1 MRESVSVPEES
12 GTSTHDVIV
21 VTGSAHRPPGG
32 PEADG
37 AFDAEFLAD
46 ATAGP
51 SDPGP
56 TGVLPHGPAAAEVWW
71 QALEDAG
78 VVLAAEPAVGSA
90 VFLAAP
96 DADALPLP
104 QDGDAAAAVRSV
116 LRTAPGADLTVLR
129 TPTAPDA
136 LRAAHDRLRRG
147 ETTLALAA
155 GRDVLL
161 PDTQPGTLAP
171 ADTSSG
177 STGSGATGP
186 DGAEPGA
193 IGSGAARA
201 GASGSVTTSSGAT
214 GPGDAGSGARGSE
227 TTRSGAT
234 GSGDAGPEVA
244 GSGPAGVGTDA
255 AGSAGGYGALVLK
268 TLARALADGDR
279 VRAVLSADGRLTA
292 PGADLTADDGPA
304 GSAAG
309 PVEQPLPWI
318 LSAAGPEALRAQAE
332 RLHAH
337 LSAHPGLDPAAVGRA
352 LAVNRH
358 RFPHRAVV
366 LGEDTAQLLDSLAT
380 LAGGGFAAEIV
391 RGSTGPAATGP
402 TAFVFPGIGSQWP
415 GMAVELLDSSTEFHA
430 AALECQ
436 EALAPLT
443 GWLLTD
449 VLRGEPGAPALDTPD
464 VSMPA
469 TFAVQVAL
477 ARTWLAYG
485 ARPAAFAGHS
495 IGDIAAAH
503 LSGALTLPD
512 AARVITS
519 WGDGLAEL
527 GARGGDML
535 AVTLPGHRLADRL
548 RPWEGRL
555 DVAAYNGPE
564 SVVVSGDTD
573 AVRALR
579 EALEADGV
587 RCRGVAV
594 GAAAH
599 SSHVEDLRDR
609 MTAELATIAPRA
621 THTPLYSSATGG
633 IVDGRTLDAAFW
645 FEALRRPVRF
655 EQTTHALLADGHQA
669 LIEVNPHASLTAAMQ
684 ETASAAGRQPVTVT
698 TLRRDQG
705 GPRRFRTALAEAYVQ
720 GVHIDWERAFPG
732 TPAGRPPL
740 PTYPFRRTADAGGPA
755 LSERLRALPEAERE
769 RTVGALVRSVTAAL
783 LGLSDPAEVGAG
795 HAFRDLGLDSVTAIE
810 LRNRLNEATGLA
822 LPHTVVFDHPT
833 PRSLTGRIVADA
845 LGTRDEAA
853 DDTTTAAW
861 DEPVAIVAM
870 SCRLPGG
877 IDTPEALWQLLTEG
891 GDAVSALPADRGWD
905 VEGLYDP
912 EPGRPGRYYQREAA
926 LLHRAADF
934 DPEFFGISPREAL
947 AMDPQQRLLLE
958 TGWEVLERAGIDPGT
973 LRGTRTGTF
982 VGAMTQD
989 YGPRLYEA
997 PEDVSGYLLTGN
1009 TASVASGRLA
1019 YTFGFEGPAV
1029 TVDTA
1034 CSSSLVALHLAV
1046 QSLRT
1051 GECSLALAGGVTVLP
1066 SAGSFIEF
1074 SKQRALAPDGRSK
1087 AFSADA
1093 DGFGLAEGTGM
1104 VLLERLSD
1112 ARRNGHRVLAVVR
1125 GSAINQDGASN
1136 GLTAPSGPA
1145 QQRVIRQA
1153 LANAGLAAADV
1164 DVVEAHGT
1172 GTRLGD
1178 PIEAQAI
1185 LATYGRDRPEDRP
1198 LWLGSLKSNIG
1209 HTQAAAGIAGVL
1221 KMVLALQHGVLPKT
1235 LHADVPSPHIDWADG
1250 RVRLLGEAADWP
1262 DTGRPRRSGVSS
1274 FGISGTNA
1282 HAILEEAPD
1291 AHETADAPTAPAA
1304 DAATGTPAVPWPLS
1318 ARTAEALAAQAR
1330 ALLAHTLAHPGTA
1343 PADTGHSLATTRAA
1357 FEHRAV
1363 VVGST
1368 EAELTEGLKALAEG
1382 GSTPR
1387 AVQGAAAEGR
1397 RVVFVF
1403 PGQGS
1408 QWVGMA
1414 VELLDGS
1421 AVFRERLRACGEALA
1436 PYVDWSLED
1445 VLRGAPGAPA
1455 LDSADDVVQPALWA
1469 VMVSLAELWRSFGV
1483 EPAAVIGHSQGEI
1496 AAAAVSGAL
1505 GLDDAA
1511 RVVAL
1516 RSRLLSR
1523 LAGLGGMVSV
1533 PEPLADV
1540 TRRLEAWDDRLG
1552 IAAVNGPRSIVV
1564 SGDAD
1569 ALDELLAACTADG
1582 VRAKRVPVDYASH
1595 SAHVEIIEAELAE
1608 ALAGI
1613 TPRTPRI
1620 PFCSTVTGEVV
1631 DSADLDA
1638 EYWYTNLRTTVRFEP
1653 AVRRLM
1659 EDGHD
1664 VFVECSPHPVLAVG
1678 LQETAESVGA
1688 TADVVP
1694 SLRRGDGGPARFLT
1708 SLADAYVHGVPT
1720 DWSAAFTGLRPRTV
1734 ALPTYPF
1741 QRRRFWLDAAAAPA
1755 PAGTA
1760 GHSEEEARF
1769 WEAVEN
1775 ADVRALTSSLDLAPD
1790 ASLDTM
1796 VGRLAHWRRR
1806 TTESALVDGWRYR
1819 VTWTPTATQAQR
1831 GNRTPLNGTWLLV
1844 TPTDRH
1850 GGTDAATTA
1859 VHEALTACGARVER
1873 VVLDPAADDD
1883 RETVARLL
1891 TDGLGQAGLE
1901 PDGISGVLSLLADT
1915 ATATDTATGTDAAPG
1930 TATAAGT
1937 AADTE
1942 PAPGTPP
1949 AHRVLPALAATLALV
1964 QALGDTGIGAPL
1976 WCATSGAVATG
1987 PADPPRRPEQAQLWG
2002 LGRVVGAES
2011 PQRWGG
2017 LVDLPETLDERTLE
2031 HLTALLADPDGEEEV
2046 AVRATGTLARR
2057 LVRADTDTTAPTTT
2071 PAPDHVLA
2079 RPHGTVL
2086 ITGGTGT
2093 LGAHVA
2099 RWLARSGAAH
2109 LVLTSRSGPAAPGAP
2124 ELRDELAALG
2134 TRTTIA
2140 ACDVTDR
2147 EDLVRL
2153 LDSLPGE
2160 HPLTGVIHAAGVL
2173 DDGVL
2178 DAMTTERLE
2187 HVLLPKV
2194 DAALHL
2200 HELTAGLDLDF
2211 FVLFSSIAGVVGN
2224 GGQGGYAAA
2233 NAFLDALAHR
2243 RRAQGLPAT
2252 AIAWGSWGSGR
2263 MMGDLAEQHLTRR
2276 GILPMPADLGIAAL
2290 RRAMEQHDTAVT
2302 LADIDWERFVPAFAI
2317 GGDYPLLRRLPE
2329 ARRILDA
2336 AATPAGAGTG
2346 AGGPALA
2353 QRLAGLSD
2361 TERLRAVVELVR
2373 TQAATVLGHSGVE
2386 AVPPRRAFRDTG
2398 FDSLTAIELRNRL
2411 AGATGMR
2418 LPTTV
2423 VFDYPNP
2430 TELAGYLHARISGSP
2445 GAAGHDDGHP
2455 GAPFAPPADDEPIAI
2470 VAMSCRFPGGVTSPE
2485 ELWQILHEGRD
2496 VLSGF
2501 PENRGWPLESL
2512 YHPDPENPGTTYAR
2526 EGGFLHDAGDF
2537 DAGFFGISPRE
2548 ALAMD
2553 PQQRLLLEVTWE
2565 AFERAGIDPATLKG
2579 TRSGVFIGSNGQDY
2593 ASGLRKAPE
2602 GVEGYLLTGRA
2613 ASVVSGR
2620 LAYTF
2625 GLEGPALTVDTACS
2639 SSLVALH
2646 LAVQSLRLG
2655 ECELALAGGVTVMA
2669 NPGIFVEF
2677 SRQRGL
2683 AADGRCKAF
2692 AAAADGTGWGEG
2704 TGMLLLERLSDARRN
2719 GHRVLAVVRG
2729 SAINQDGASNGLTA
2743 PNGPA
2748 QQRVIRQALANAG
2761 LAATDVDVVEAHGT
2775 GTRLG
2780 DPIEAQALLATYG
2793 QDRPED
2799 RPLWLGSLKSNIG
2812 HTQAAAGVAGVIKL
2826 VLSLQHG
2833 TVPRTLHVD
2842 APTPH
2847 VDWTTGAVELLT
2859 EPVTWPDDHEHVRR
2873 GGVSAFGVSGTNAHV
2888 IVEEAPEP
2896 EPEPQ
2901 DTATA
2906 DAPTTPMAAVPWL
2919 LSAQDATALRVQA
2932 DRLRSHL
2939 ADHPE
2944 AGPADIG
2951 LSLATGRSALQRRAA
2966 VVGADRDEL
2975 LRGLAALA
2983 DGGPAGSAS
2992 HVITGATDAGGD
3004 DEGSR
3009 TAFLFS
3015 GQGSQRLGMGRELY
3029 AAFPV
3034 FADAFDAVCAHVD
3047 QHLERPL
3054 AGVVF
3059 GEDAGLLDRTVYA
3072 QPALFAVEV
3081 ALFRLVESWGVR
3093 PDALAGHSVGEF
3105 AAAHVAGVFSLEDA
3119 AALVTARGRLMQEL
3133 PAGGV
3138 MVAVQASEAEVRDLL
3153 AGYEDRAGIAAVNG
3167 PSAVVVSGAEDAVAA
3182 VVDRLAADGRKTK
3195 ALTVSHAF
3203 HSPLMD
3209 PMLDE
3214 FRAVVEGVSPEAP
3227 RLPVVSTLTGRP
3239 VTAQEFGSVDY
3250 WVRHVREAVRFA
3262 DAVTSLADLGIRTF
3276 LEVGSGGVLTAMA
3289 QDSLDQHAVTVPLLR
3304 TDRPEQ
3310 TAVTTAL
3317 AHLHVHGVPVD
3328 WTTVFA
3334 GSGARRV
3341 DLPTYAFQREHYWL
3355 HVPATADVTAI
3366 GVADTE
3372 HPMLGATVLLPD
3384 GSIVLTGRLSLATHP
3399 WIADHAVSGVVL
3411 VPGTAFVELALR
3423 AGREAGC
3430 EQIEELTLEAPL
3442 VLPEHGGVQLRL
3454 TVGTRDASG
3463 RCALELY
3470 SRPEDA
3476 PGTRDW
3482 TRHAAGTLSAE
3493 PPGPASSELAAWP
3506 PQGAERVATDDLY
3519 DLLDDLG
3526 FGYGPVFRGLTEAWR
3541 HGDTLY
3547 AAAALPAE
3555 SAPDAGAYGLHPALL
3570 DAGLHA
3576 SWLGLLSGS
3585 ETGGGLLPFSWSAV
3599 HLHAAGAT
3607 AVRIKLAAAGTDAV
3621 SVLVADGTGSPLA
3634 TIGALVLRPVSAD
3647 RLRLA
3652 AEPRHD
3658 SLYRLDWT
3666 PAHAPADGPVPEFD
3680 VATPGG
3686 PDTGADDP
3694 AQDTAARV
3702 RTTGHRALR
3711 LIQERLAEDATDPA
3725 PLVLVTRNAI
3735 ATDAGERGALDPAQ
3749 AAVWGMVRSAQSENP
3764 GRFVLLDLDPELD
3777 PDGDLGRAAVRAAVS
3792 TGEPQLAV
3800 RGGTILLPRLTRTGS
3815 TAEEGEAGSGRTFP
3829 DGGTVL
3835 VTGAT
3840 GTLGR
3845 LVARHLVTRHG
3856 VRHLVLTG
3864 RRGPGAEGAADFE
3877 AELTALGAHVVT
3889 AACDVAD
3896 REALAA
3902 LLATIP
3908 AAHPLTA
3915 VVHAAGVTDDGIVP
3929 ALTPERVDRVL
3940 RPKVDAAL
3948 NLHELTRDADL
3959 SAFVLFSSVSA
3970 TLGGAGQ
3977 ANYAAANSFLDALAQ
3992 LRQAAGLPAVSMA
4005 WGLWAEGSGMTGK
4018 LDSADLA
4025 RIRRM
4030 GLVAMDSATGLAL
4043 FDAACAAGHDVLFPV
4058 PLDHAGLRVQ
4068 AAGDKVP
4075 ALLRGLVKAPV
4086 RKVRAAGDAT
4096 ATGAADRATALAASL
4111 YGLAEAEQDRVLG
4124 DLVRLQ
4130 IATVLGHASPER
4142 IEPERQFRDLGFDSL
4157 TAVEL
4162 RNLLGSVT
4170 GIRLPATL
4178 VFDHPTPLAL
4188 TRFLRGEILGGEAD
4202 AGPLGGVPSVS
4213 VDEPI
4218 AIVGMSCRYPG
4229 GVRSPEDLWRL
4240 VAEGGDAVG
4249 GFPVDRG
4256 WALDSLYHP
4265 DPDHAGTSYARDGG
4279 FLYDA
4284 AEFDAGFFG
4293 ISPREA
4299 LAMDPQQRLLLETS
4313 WEVFERAGIDPAS
4326 LRGSRTGVFAG
4337 VMYHDYG
4344 SRLSVVPDGFEGYLV
4359 NGSAGS
4365 IASGRVAYTF
4375 GLEGPAV
4382 TVDTACS
4389 SSLVALHL
4397 AAQSL
4402 RQGECSM
4409 ALVGGVTVMATPNTF
4424 VEFSRQRGLAA
4435 DGRCKAFSAAA
4446 DGTGWAE
4453 GAGMLLVERLSDARR
4468 NGHRV
4473 LAVVRGSAINQDG
4486 ASNGLTAPNG
4496 PAQQRVIR
4504 QALAQAGLSA
4514 SEVDA
4519 VEAHGT
4525 GTTLGDPIEA
4535 QALLAT
4541 YGQDRPGDRPLWLG
4555 SLKSNIGHTQ
4565 AAAGVAGVIKM
4576 VEAMRHGVLPRTL
4589 HADEPSPHIDWT
4601 AGAVKLLTEP
4611 REWTQSGRPRR
4622 AGVSSFGVSG
4632 TNAHVVIEQPEQPEQ
4647 PQPQPQPRTGGPTS
4661 TPTPGT
4667 TTATAV
4673 AWPLSA
4679 KDPAA
4684 LREQAVR
4691 LLTHLTEHPDLDP
4704 ADIGLSLAAS
4714 RAALDLRSAAV
4725 GSGREE
4731 LMAALGALAEGH
4743 PAPGALVRGET
4754 STGAPAG
4761 GPRTVFLF
4769 SGQGSQ
4775 RLGAGR
4781 ELYAAFPVF
4790 AEAFDAACAA
4800 LDVHLE
4806 RPVGD
4811 VVFGEDAELLHR
4823 TAQAQPAL
4831 FALEVALFR
4840 LVESWGVRPD
4850 FLAGHSVGEFAAAY
4864 VAGVLSLE
4872 DAAALVAARGRLM
4885 EALPDG
4891 GAMVAVQASEA
4902 EVRDLLAGY
4911 EDRAGIAAVNGPS
4924 AVVVSG
4930 AQDAVAAVV
4939 DRLAADGRKTKALTV
4954 SHAFHS
4960 PLMDPMLD
4968 DFRAVVDGVTFAAPS
4983 LPLVSTLTGV
4993 PATAEELTSVDYWV
5007 RHVRE
5012 AVRFADAVTSLA
5024 DLGVRTFLEVGPGGV
5039 LTAMAQDCL
5048 DEQAV
5053 AVPVLRADRAEDL
5066 AVTTALARLHVHG
5079 VPVDWTAFY
5088 AGRSTRTVEL
5098 PTYAFQ
5104 YEHFW
5109 LDAPTAPGDV
5119 AAAGLAAAGHALF
5132 GAAAL
5137 LPDGAGSLLTGR
5149 LSLAT
5154 HPWLEDHAVS
5164 GVTLLPGTAF
5174 LEMAVRAGDE
5184 LDCGRVDELTLAAP
5198 LVLPA
5203 HGAVQVRVVVGAADE
5218 ADRRT
5223 VRIYSRAD
5231 AHDEAV
5237 AELPWT
5243 RHATGFLVPDTG
5255 AAHAPDVPGTP
5266 GTADAWPPA
5275 GSTPVDVHDCYG
5287 RLADA
5292 GFAYGPVFQGLRAV
5306 WRRGEDEIFAE
5317 VGLPDGTTAD
5327 GFAVHPALLDAA
5339 LHAMVVGDFP
5349 ATGHEGLLPF
5359 AWSGVS
5365 VHGTGAETLRVR
5377 LTPSGSAP
5385 DSVALAIT
5393 DGLGRPVASV
5403 DSLTLRAVTPGQ
5415 LAGEGAGQAASTLRD
5430 SLFRVD
5436 WEPCDPAPGAEHA
5449 DVMVC
5454 AALPDPEADQ
5464 APAPQLVAV
5473 MAPGNADGPADT
5485 SAAAT
5490 AQRALALVQEWLAE
5504 PRFAASRLVVVTRG
5518 AVNTGTGSNAEDVDP
5533 AQASVWGLVRSAQSE
5548 NPGRFV
5554 LVDLAGGAET
5564 LAEAP
5569 LAAAVASGEPQV
5581 AVRDG
5586 ALLAPRLTRVD
5597 AASTELP
5604 VAADA
5609 DGTGARPAFSAGG
5622 TVLVTG
5628 ASGVL
5633 GRLVARHLV
5642 TGHGVRHLLLASRRG
5657 PDAEGAP
5664 EFAEEL
5670 AALGAEVRTVRC
5682 DVADRTALA
5691 ALLAA
5696 VPADRPL
5703 TGVVH
5708 AAGVTDDGI
5717 VSALTP
5723 ERVDHVF
5730 RPKADAALNLHELT
5744 RDADLTAFVLF
5755 SSAAGTLGSAGQA
5768 NYAAANAY
5776 LDALAETR
5784 RAAGLPAVS
5793 IAWGLWAE
5801 TSALTADL
5809 AAADRRRISRSGLV
5823 ALEAQEGL
5831 ALFDAACSSALATVV
5846 PVRLDTTALRAQA
5859 RAGAL
5864 PPLLRHLVRGSVRRA
5879 LHGAPHAATVSSP
5892 ADRIAALPPAER
5904 YDALLGLVRTQ
5915 AAAVLG
5921 HESVRSVTVD
5931 RQFRDLGFDSLTAVE
5946 LRNSLNTATGLR
5958 LPATLVFDHPTPEA
5972 LTRHLLTELVGTR
5985 PGTPEHAPAAVVS
5998 VDEPIA
6004 IVGMSCRY
6012 PGGVRS
6018 PEDLWRLVA
6027 EGGDAVGGFP
6037 VDRGWALDSLY
6048 HPDPDHAGTSYA
6060 RDGGFLYDAAEFDAG
6075 FFGIS
6080 PREALAMD
6088 PQQRLLLETSWEAFE
6103 RAGID
6108 PASLRG
6114 SRTGVFAG
6122 VMYHDYGSQSGGAV
6136 PEGLE
6141 GHLGMGTSGSVASGR
6156 LSYTFGLEGPAVT
6169 VDTACSSSLV
6179 ALHLAAQSL
6188 RQGECSMAL
6197 VGGVTVMATPNTFV
6211 EFSRQRGLAADGRCK
6226 AFSAAADGTGWS
6238 EGVGMLLV
6246 ERLSD
6251 ARRNGHRVLA
6261 VVRGSAVNQDGAS
6274 NGLTAPNGPAQ
6285 QRVIRQAL
6293 AQAGLSATEV
6303 DAVEAHGTGTTLGD
6317 PIEAQALLAT
6327 YGQDRPEDRP
6337 LWLGSLKSN
6346 IGHTQAAAGVAGVIK
6361 MVEAMRHGVL
6371 PRTLHADEPSP
6382 HVDWTAGAVKLLT
6395 EPREWTESGRP
6406 RRSAVS
6412 SFGVSGTNAHVVL
6425 EHVPSTEQAAAAE
6438 DIPAPV
6444 AVPWVLS
6451 AKDEEALRA
6460 QAQRL
6465 AAHLDAHPDLGVA
6478 EVGRSLATSR
6488 AAMEVRAAVVGTRRE
6503 ELLEGLTALAA
6514 GRPAAGV
6521 VHGEPEPGG
6530 GRTAFLFSGQG
6541 SQRLGMG
6548 RELYASFPVFAG
6560 AFDVVC
6566 AALDAHLER
6575 PLKDVVFG
6583 DDAELLNRTQYTQ
6596 PALFAIEVAL
6606 FRLVES
6612 WGVRPDLLAGHS
6624 VGEFAAAHVAGV
6636 FSLEDA
6642 AALVAARGR
6651 LMQAL
6656 PAGGVMVAVQ
6666 ASEAEVRDLLAGYED
6681 RVGIAAVNG
6690 PSSVVVSGTR
6700 EAVAALVDRLSADGR
6715 KTKALSVSHAFHSPL
6730 MAPMLDDFRDV
6741 VETVAFDAPRLPVVS
6756 TLTGAPVSAEEF
6768 CSVEYW
6774 VRHVREAVRFA
6785 DAVTALADEGVGTFL
6800 EIGPGGVLTAM
6811 AQDSLDEHVVTV
6823 PFLRT
6828 DRPEDVAVTTALS
6841 HLHVHGTPVDWS
6853 AVFAAHGTPRQ
6864 VDLPTYAFHRR
6875 RYWLAPGSPAGD
6887 VASAGLVAAEHP
6899 LLGAAVALADGEGA
6913 LLTGRLSPATHPWLT
6928 DHTVM
6933 GTVLLPGTAL
6943 VDLALRAAEEV
6954 GCDRVDELTLGAP
6967 LVLRERTAVRLQAV
6981 VGGPD
6986 ATGHR
6991 TVDVYSRPESADAAE
7006 PWTCHATGVVS
7017 VDARRDAGGGQPHEL
7032 ALWPAPGADR
7042 LDTGGAYERLAGLG
7056 FGYGPVFQGLHALW
7070 RRGDEVF
7077 AEVRLPDGT
7086 ETGGFGIHPALL
7098 DSALHAIGLGGLL
7111 PDAGHGRIP
7120 FAWSGVTVHATGATA
7135 LRVRITPAG
7144 ADAVA
7149 LLATDTAGR
7158 PVASVDSLVLR
7169 PVSAEQL
7176 DRAGREHGPYDSLY
7190 RVDWTALPLTT
7201 EASVSEPAGQWT
7213 LIGGDDGLR
7222 AALEDSGASISY
7234 RQGPD
7239 GAAAL
7244 PGVVLAAVGVHPDG
7258 DHPVAHAHETAHRT
7272 LELLQHWL
7280 SDERNSGT
7288 RLVVLTANAVVAKDR
7303 DQEDRDKEVD
7313 PAQAA
7318 IWGLVRS
7325 AQSENPGRF
7334 VLVDLD
7340 RDAASVRAL
7349 PALLAS
7355 GEEQFAVRGGSVL
7368 VPRLARA
7375 ETPAAL
7381 GDPSPAFTAGGTV
7394 LVTGASGLLGRHV
7407 ARHLV
7412 TGHGVR
7418 DLLLVSRSGAR
7429 AEGMAELEA
7438 ELAERGARVTVA
7450 ACDVAD
7456 RDALARLLAQVPA
7469 EHPLTG
7475 VVHVAGVTDDGIV
7488 TGLTPERIDRV
7499 FRPKVDAALHLDE
7512 LTRDMELSAFVLFS
7526 SAAGV
7531 FGAAGQGNYAAANSF
7546 LDALAQQR
7554 RAAGLPA
7561 VSLAWGLWAES
7572 SGITGALSDADR
7584 GRMARSGV
7592 LPLATDE
7599 ALGLFDAATARPRS
7613 TVVPVRLN
7621 QAALRGR
7628 AAAGTLPALLTS
7640 LVRVPARRTA
7650 ADGTGYGASGAA
7662 TGAGADG
7669 TGRRELSARLTGLA
7683 EAEQRKLLLDLV
7695 CEHVAAVLD
7704 LPSARAVRPGQALR
7718 DLGFDSLT
7726 AVEFRNRLGE
7736 DAGLRLPPT
7745 LVFDYPTPA
7754 ELVEYLRT
7762 EAAPP
7767 APGVAGMLAELD
7779 RIETALRITA
7789 AAGGEGGDAITSR
7802 LRDLL
7807 DQWATTTGTADGEA
7821 AREASGTSGATG
7833 PADVADGLHAATDD
7847 EMFDF
7852 IGKEFGIS

>member
-1 MRESVSVPEES
+1 M
-12 GTSTHDVIV
+12 
-21 VTGSAHRPPGG
+21 
-32 PEADG
+32 
-37 AFDAEFLAD
+37 
-46 ATAGP
+46 
-51 SDPGP
+51 
-56 TGVLPHGPAAAEVWW
+56 
-71 QALEDAG
+71 
-78 VVLAAEPAVGSA
+78 
-90 VFLAAP
+90 
-96 DADALPLP
+96 
-104 QDGDAAAAVRSV
+104 
-116 LRTAPGADLTVLR
+116 
-129 TPTAPDA
+129 
-136 LRAAHDRLRRG
+136 
-147 ETTLALAA
+147 
-155 GRDVLL
+155 
-161 PDTQPGTLAP
+161 
-171 ADTSSG
+171 
-177 STGSGATGP
+177 
-186 DGAEPGA
+186 
-193 IGSGAARA
+193 
-201 GASGSVTTSSGAT
+201 
-214 GPGDAGSGARGSE
+214 

-234 GSGDAGPEVA
+234 GSGDAGLEVA
-244 GSGPAGVGTDA
+244 GSEPAGVGTDA

-352 LAVNRH
+352 LAVHRH

-415 GMAVELLDSSTEFHA
+415 GMAVELLDSSPEFHA

-740 PTYPFRRTADAGGPA
+740 PTYPFRRTAAAEGPA

-1185 LATYGRDRPEDRP
+1185 LATYGQGRTEDRP

-1304 DAATGTPAVPWPLS
+1304 DAAPGTPAVPWPLS

-1408 QWVGMA
+1408 QWAGMA

-1844 TPTDRH
+1844 APTDRH
-1850 GGTDAATTA
+1850 GGTDAAT

-1873 VVLDPAADDD
+1873 VVLDPAADGD

-1915 ATATDTATGTDAAPG
+1915 ATATGTDAAPG

-2057 LVRADTDTTAPTTT
+2057 LVRADTDTTAPTTA

-2793 QDRPED
+2793 QDRPEG

-2812 HTQAAAGVAGVIKL
+2812 HTQAAAGVAGVMKL

-2906 DAPTTPMAAVPWL
+2906 DAPATPMAAVPWL

-2944 AGPADIG
+2944 AAPADIG

-2992 HVITGATDAGGD
+2992 HVIIGATDAGGD

-3081 ALFRLVESWGVR
+3081 A
-3093 PDALAGHSVGEF
+3093 
-3105 AAAHVAGVFSLEDA
+3105 
-3119 AALVTARGRLMQEL
+3119 
-3133 PAGGV
+3133 
-3138 MVAVQASEAEVRDLL
+3138 
-3153 AGYEDRAGIAAVNG
+3153 
-3167 PSAVVVSGAEDAVAA
+3167 
-3182 VVDRLAADGRKTK
+3182 
-3195 ALTVSHAF
+3195 
-3203 HSPLMD
+3203 
-3209 PMLDE
+3209 
-3214 FRAVVEGVSPEAP
+3214 
-3227 RLPVVSTLTGRP
+3227 
-3239 VTAQEFGSVDY
+3239 
-3250 WVRHVREAVRFA
+3250 
-3262 DAVTSLADLGIRTF
+3262 
-3276 LEVGSGGVLTAMA
+3276 
-3289 QDSLDQHAVTVPLLR
+3289 
-3304 TDRPEQ
+3304 
-3310 TAVTTAL
+3310 
-3317 AHLHVHGVPVD
+3317 
-3328 WTTVFA
+3328 
-3334 GSGARRV
+3334 
-3341 DLPTYAFQREHYWL
+3341 
-3355 HVPATADVTAI
+3355 
-3366 GVADTE
+3366 
-3372 HPMLGATVLLPD
+3372 
-3384 GSIVLTGRLSLATHP
+3384 
-3399 WIADHAVSGVVL
+3399 
-3411 VPGTAFVELALR
+3411 
-3423 AGREAGC
+3423 
-3430 EQIEELTLEAPL
+3430 
-3442 VLPEHGGVQLRL
+3442 
-3454 TVGTRDASG
+3454 
-3463 RCALELY
+3463 
-3470 SRPEDA
+3470 
-3476 PGTRDW
+3476 
-3482 TRHAAGTLSAE
+3482 
-3493 PPGPASSELAAWP
+3493 
-3506 PQGAERVATDDLY
+3506 
-3519 DLLDDLG
+3519 
-3526 FGYGPVFRGLTEAWR
+3526 
-3541 HGDTLY
+3541 
-3547 AAAALPAE
+3547 
-3555 SAPDAGAYGLHPALL
+3555 
-3570 DAGLHA
+3570 
-3576 SWLGLLSGS
+3576 
-3585 ETGGGLLPFSWSAV
+3585 
-3599 HLHAAGAT
+3599 
-3607 AVRIKLAAAGTDAV
+3607 
-3621 SVLVADGTGSPLA
+3621 
-3634 TIGALVLRPVSAD
+3634 
-3647 RLRLA
+3647 
-3652 AEPRHD
+3652 
-3658 SLYRLDWT
+3658 
-3666 PAHAPADGPVPEFD
+3666 
-3680 VATPGG
+3680 
-3686 PDTGADDP
+3686 
-3694 AQDTAARV
+3694 
-3702 RTTGHRALR
+3702 
-3711 LIQERLAEDATDPA
+3711 
-3725 PLVLVTRNAI
+3725 
-3735 ATDAGERGALDPAQ
+3735 
-3749 AAVWGMVRSAQSENP
+3749 
-3764 GRFVLLDLDPELD
+3764 
-3777 PDGDLGRAAVRAAVS
+3777 
-3792 TGEPQLAV
+3792 
-3800 RGGTILLPRLTRTGS
+3800 
-3815 TAEEGEAGSGRTFP
+3815 
-3829 DGGTVL
+3829 
-3835 VTGAT
+3835 
-3840 GTLGR
+3840 
-3845 LVARHLVTRHG
+3845 
-3856 VRHLVLTG
+3856 
-3864 RRGPGAEGAADFE
+3864 
-3877 AELTALGAHVVT
+3877 
-3889 AACDVAD
+3889 
-3896 REALAA
+3896 
-3902 LLATIP
+3902 
-3908 AAHPLTA
+3908 
-3915 VVHAAGVTDDGIVP
+3915 
-3929 ALTPERVDRVL
+3929 
-3940 RPKVDAAL
+3940 
-3948 NLHELTRDADL
+3948 
-3959 SAFVLFSSVSA
+3959 
-3970 TLGGAGQ
+3970 
-3977 ANYAAANSFLDALAQ
+3977 
-3992 LRQAAGLPAVSMA
+3992 
-4005 WGLWAEGSGMTGK
+4005 
-4018 LDSADLA
+4018 
-4025 RIRRM
+4025 
-4030 GLVAMDSATGLAL
+4030 
-4043 FDAACAAGHDVLFPV
+4043 
-4058 PLDHAGLRVQ
+4058 
-4068 AAGDKVP
+4068 
-4075 ALLRGLVKAPV
+4075 
-4086 RKVRAAGDAT
+4086 
-4096 ATGAADRATALAASL
+4096 
-4111 YGLAEAEQDRVLG
+4111 
-4124 DLVRLQ
+4124 
-4130 IATVLGHASPER
+4130 
-4142 IEPERQFRDLGFDSL
+4142 
-4157 TAVEL
+4157 
-4162 RNLLGSVT
+4162 
-4170 GIRLPATL
+4170 
-4178 VFDHPTPLAL
+4178 
-4188 TRFLRGEILGGEAD
+4188 
-4202 AGPLGGVPSVS
+4202 
-4213 VDEPI
+4213 
-4218 AIVGMSCRYPG
+4218 
-4229 GVRSPEDLWRL
+4229 
-4240 VAEGGDAVG
+4240 
-4249 GFPVDRG
+4249 
-4256 WALDSLYHP
+4256 
-4265 DPDHAGTSYARDGG
+4265 
-4279 FLYDA
+4279 
-4284 AEFDAGFFG
+4284 
-4293 ISPREA
+4293 
-4299 LAMDPQQRLLLETS
+4299 
-4313 WEVFERAGIDPAS
+4313 
-4326 LRGSRTGVFAG
+4326 
-4337 VMYHDYG
+4337 
-4344 SRLSVVPDGFEGYLV
+4344 
-4359 NGSAGS
+4359 
-4365 IASGRVAYTF
+4365 
-4375 GLEGPAV
+4375 
-4382 TVDTACS
+4382 
-4389 SSLVALHL
+4389 
-4397 AAQSL
+4397 
-4402 RQGECSM
+4402 
-4409 ALVGGVTVMATPNTF
+4409 
-4424 VEFSRQRGLAA
+4424 
-4435 DGRCKAFSAAA
+4435 
-4446 DGTGWAE
+4446 
-4453 GAGMLLVERLSDARR
+4453 
-4468 NGHRV
+4468 
-4473 LAVVRGSAINQDG
+4473 
-4486 ASNGLTAPNG
+4486 
-4496 PAQQRVIR
+4496 
-4504 QALAQAGLSA
+4504 
-4514 SEVDA
+4514 
-4519 VEAHGT
+4519 
-4525 GTTLGDPIEA
+4525 
-4535 QALLAT
+4535 
-4541 YGQDRPGDRPLWLG
+4541 
-4555 SLKSNIGHTQ
+4555 
-4565 AAAGVAGVIKM
+4565 
-4576 VEAMRHGVLPRTL
+4576 
-4589 HADEPSPHIDWT
+4589 
-4601 AGAVKLLTEP
+4601 
-4611 REWTQSGRPRR
+4611 
-4622 AGVSSFGVSG
+4622 
-4632 TNAHVVIEQPEQPEQ
+4632 
-4647 PQPQPQPRTGGPTS
+4647 
-4661 TPTPGT
+4661 
-4667 TTATAV
+4667 
-4673 AWPLSA
+4673 
-4679 KDPAA
+4679 
-4684 LREQAVR
+4684 
-4691 LLTHLTEHPDLDP
+4691 
-4704 ADIGLSLAAS
+4704 
-4714 RAALDLRSAAV
+4714 
-4725 GSGREE
+4725 
-4731 LMAALGALAEGH
+4731 
-4743 PAPGALVRGET
+4743 
-4754 STGAPAG
+4754 
-4761 GPRTVFLF
+4761 
-4769 SGQGSQ
+4769 
-4775 RLGAGR
+4775 
-4781 ELYAAFPVF
+4781 
-4790 AEAFDAACAA
+4790 
-4800 LDVHLE
+4800 
-4806 RPVGD
+4806 
-4811 VVFGEDAELLHR
+4811 
-4823 TAQAQPAL
+4823 
-4831 FALEVALFR
+4831 
-4840 LVESWGVRPD
+4840 
-4850 FLAGHSVGEFAAAY
+4850 
-4864 VAGVLSLE
+4864 
-4872 DAAALVAARGRLM
+4872 
-4885 EALPDG
+4885 
-4891 GAMVAVQASEA
+4891 
-4902 EVRDLLAGY
+4902 
-4911 EDRAGIAAVNGPS
+4911 
-4924 AVVVSG
+4924 
-4930 AQDAVAAVV
+4930 
-4939 DRLAADGRKTKALTV
+4939 
-4954 SHAFHS
+4954 
-4960 PLMDPMLD
+4960 
-4968 DFRAVVDGVTFAAPS
+4968 
-4983 LPLVSTLTGV
+4983 
-4993 PATAEELTSVDYWV
+4993 
-5007 RHVRE
+5007 
-5012 AVRFADAVTSLA
+5012 
-5024 DLGVRTFLEVGPGGV
+5024 
-5039 LTAMAQDCL
+5039 
-5048 DEQAV
+5048 
-5053 AVPVLRADRAEDL
+5053 
-5066 AVTTALARLHVHG
+5066 
-5079 VPVDWTAFY
+5079 
-5088 AGRSTRTVEL
+5088 
-5098 PTYAFQ
+5098 
-5104 YEHFW
+5104 
-5109 LDAPTAPGDV
+5109 
-5119 AAAGLAAAGHALF
+5119 
-5132 GAAAL
+5132 
-5137 LPDGAGSLLTGR
+5137 
-5149 LSLAT
+5149 
-5154 HPWLEDHAVS
+5154 
-5164 GVTLLPGTAF
+5164 
-5174 LEMAVRAGDE
+5174 
-5184 LDCGRVDELTLAAP
+5184 
-5198 LVLPA
+5198 
-5203 HGAVQVRVVVGAADE
+5203 
-5218 ADRRT
+5218 
-5223 VRIYSRAD
+5223 
-5231 AHDEAV
+5231 
-5237 AELPWT
+5237 
-5243 RHATGFLVPDTG
+5243 
-5255 AAHAPDVPGTP
+5255 
-5266 GTADAWPPA
+5266 
-5275 GSTPVDVHDCYG
+5275 
-5287 RLADA
+5287 
-5292 GFAYGPVFQGLRAV
+5292 
-5306 WRRGEDEIFAE
+5306 
-5317 VGLPDGTTAD
+5317 
-5327 GFAVHPALLDAA
+5327 
-5339 LHAMVVGDFP
+5339 
-5349 ATGHEGLLPF
+5349 
-5359 AWSGVS
+5359 
-5365 VHGTGAETLRVR
+5365 
-5377 LTPSGSAP
+5377 
-5385 DSVALAIT
+5385 
-5393 DGLGRPVASV
+5393 
-5403 DSLTLRAVTPGQ
+5403 
-5415 LAGEGAGQAASTLRD
+5415 
-5430 SLFRVD
+5430 
-5436 WEPCDPAPGAEHA
+5436 
-5449 DVMVC
+5449 
-5454 AALPDPEADQ
+5454 
-5464 APAPQLVAV
+5464 
-5473 MAPGNADGPADT
+5473 
-5485 SAAAT
+5485 
-5490 AQRALALVQEWLAE
+5490 
-5504 PRFAASRLVVVTRG
+5504 
-5518 AVNTGTGSNAEDVDP
+5518 
-5533 AQASVWGLVRSAQSE
+5533 
-5548 NPGRFV
+5548 
-5554 LVDLAGGAET
+5554 
-5564 LAEAP
+5564 
-5569 LAAAVASGEPQV
+5569 
-5581 AVRDG
+5581 
-5586 ALLAPRLTRVD
+5586 
-5597 AASTELP
+5597 
-5604 VAADA
+5604 
-5609 DGTGARPAFSAGG
+5609 
-5622 TVLVTG
+5622 
-5628 ASGVL
+5628 
-5633 GRLVARHLV
+5633 
-5642 TGHGVRHLLLASRRG
+5642 
-5657 PDAEGAP
+5657 
-5664 EFAEEL
+5664 
-5670 AALGAEVRTVRC
+5670 
-5682 DVADRTALA
+5682 
-5691 ALLAA
+5691 
-5696 VPADRPL
+5696 
-5703 TGVVH
+5703 
-5708 AAGVTDDGI
+5708 
-5717 VSALTP
+5717 
-5723 ERVDHVF
+5723 
-5730 RPKADAALNLHELT
+5730 
-5744 RDADLTAFVLF
+5744 
-5755 SSAAGTLGSAGQA
+5755 
-5768 NYAAANAY
+5768 
-5776 LDALAETR
+5776 
-5784 RAAGLPAVS
+5784 
-5793 IAWGLWAE
+5793 
-5801 TSALTADL
+5801 
-5809 AAADRRRISRSGLV
+5809 
-5823 ALEAQEGL
+5823 
-5831 ALFDAACSSALATVV
+5831 
-5846 PVRLDTTALRAQA
+5846 
-5859 RAGAL
+5859 
-5864 PPLLRHLVRGSVRRA
+5864 
-5879 LHGAPHAATVSSP
+5879 
-5892 ADRIAALPPAER
+5892 
-5904 YDALLGLVRTQ
+5904 
-5915 AAAVLG
+5915 
-5921 HESVRSVTVD
+5921 
-5931 RQFRDLGFDSLTAVE
+5931 
-5946 LRNSLNTATGLR
+5946 
-5958 LPATLVFDHPTPEA
+5958 
-5972 LTRHLLTELVGTR
+5972 
-5985 PGTPEHAPAAVVS
+5985 
-5998 VDEPIA
+5998 
-6004 IVGMSCRY
+6004 
-6012 PGGVRS
+6012 
-6018 PEDLWRLVA
+6018 
-6027 EGGDAVGGFP
+6027 
-6037 VDRGWALDSLY
+6037 
-6048 HPDPDHAGTSYA
+6048 
-6060 RDGGFLYDAAEFDAG
+6060 
-6075 FFGIS
+6075 
-6080 PREALAMD
+6080 
-6088 PQQRLLLETSWEAFE
+6088 
-6103 RAGID
+6103 
-6108 PASLRG
+6108 
-6114 SRTGVFAG
+6114 
-6122 VMYHDYGSQSGGAV
+6122 
-6136 PEGLE
+6136 
-6141 GHLGMGTSGSVASGR
+6141 
-6156 LSYTFGLEGPAVT
+6156 
-6169 VDTACSSSLV
+6169 
-6179 ALHLAAQSL
+6179 
-6188 RQGECSMAL
+6188 
-6197 VGGVTVMATPNTFV
+6197 
-6211 EFSRQRGLAADGRCK
+6211 
-6226 AFSAAADGTGWS
+6226 
-6238 EGVGMLLV
+6238 
-6246 ERLSD
+6246 
-6251 ARRNGHRVLA
+6251 
-6261 VVRGSAVNQDGAS
+6261 
-6274 NGLTAPNGPAQ
+6274 
-6285 QRVIRQAL
+6285 
-6293 AQAGLSATEV
+6293 
-6303 DAVEAHGTGTTLGD
+6303 
-6317 PIEAQALLAT
+6317 
-6327 YGQDRPEDRP
+6327 
-6337 LWLGSLKSN
+6337 
-6346 IGHTQAAAGVAGVIK
+6346 
-6361 MVEAMRHGVL
+6361 
-6371 PRTLHADEPSP
+6371 
-6382 HVDWTAGAVKLLT
+6382 
-6395 EPREWTESGRP
+6395 
-6406 RRSAVS
+6406 
-6412 SFGVSGTNAHVVL
+6412 
-6425 EHVPSTEQAAAAE
+6425 
-6438 DIPAPV
+6438 
-6444 AVPWVLS
+6444 
-6451 AKDEEALRA
+6451 
-6460 QAQRL
+6460 
-6465 AAHLDAHPDLGVA
+6465 
-6478 EVGRSLATSR
+6478 
-6488 AAMEVRAAVVGTRRE
+6488 
-6503 ELLEGLTALAA
+6503 
-6514 GRPAAGV
+6514 
-6521 VHGEPEPGG
+6521 
-6530 GRTAFLFSGQG
+6530 
-6541 SQRLGMG
+6541 
-6548 RELYASFPVFAG
+6548 
-6560 AFDVVC
+6560 
-6566 AALDAHLER
+6566 
-6575 PLKDVVFG
+6575 
-6583 DDAELLNRTQYTQ
+6583 
-6596 PALFAIEVAL
+6596 
-6606 FRLVES
+6606 
-6612 WGVRPDLLAGHS
+6612 
-6624 VGEFAAAHVAGV
+6624 
-6636 FSLEDA
+6636 
-6642 AALVAARGR
+6642 
-6651 LMQAL
+6651 
-6656 PAGGVMVAVQ
+6656 
-6666 ASEAEVRDLLAGYED
+6666 
-6681 RVGIAAVNG
+6681 
-6690 PSSVVVSGTR
+6690 
-6700 EAVAALVDRLSADGR
+6700 
-6715 KTKALSVSHAFHSPL
+6715 
-6730 MAPMLDDFRDV
+6730 
-6741 VETVAFDAPRLPVVS
+6741 
-6756 TLTGAPVSAEEF
+6756 
-6768 CSVEYW
+6768 
-6774 VRHVREAVRFA
+6774 
-6785 DAVTALADEGVGTFL
+6785 
-6800 EIGPGGVLTAM
+6800 
-6811 AQDSLDEHVVTV
+6811 
-6823 PFLRT
+6823 
-6828 DRPEDVAVTTALS
+6828 
-6841 HLHVHGTPVDWS
+6841 
-6853 AVFAAHGTPRQ
+6853 
-6864 VDLPTYAFHRR
+6864 
-6875 RYWLAPGSPAGD
+6875 
-6887 VASAGLVAAEHP
+6887 
-6899 LLGAAVALADGEGA
+6899 
-6913 LLTGRLSPATHPWLT
+6913 
-6928 DHTVM
+6928 
-6933 GTVLLPGTAL
+6933 
-6943 VDLALRAAEEV
+6943 
-6954 GCDRVDELTLGAP
+6954 
-6967 LVLRERTAVRLQAV
+6967 
-6981 VGGPD
+6981 
-6986 ATGHR
+6986 
-6991 TVDVYSRPESADAAE
+6991 
-7006 PWTCHATGVVS
+7006 
-7017 VDARRDAGGGQPHEL
+7017 
-7032 ALWPAPGADR
+7032 
-7042 LDTGGAYERLAGLG
+7042 
-7056 FGYGPVFQGLHALW
+7056 
-7070 RRGDEVF
+7070 
-7077 AEVRLPDGT
+7077 
-7086 ETGGFGIHPALL
+7086 
-7098 DSALHAIGLGGLL
+7098 
-7111 PDAGHGRIP
+7111 
-7120 FAWSGVTVHATGATA
+7120 
-7135 LRVRITPAG
+7135 
-7144 ADAVA
+7144 
-7149 LLATDTAGR
+7149 
-7158 PVASVDSLVLR
+7158 
-7169 PVSAEQL
+7169 
-7176 DRAGREHGPYDSLY
+7176 
-7190 RVDWTALPLTT
+7190 
-7201 EASVSEPAGQWT
+7201 
-7213 LIGGDDGLR
+7213 
-7222 AALEDSGASISY
+7222 
-7234 RQGPD
+7234 
-7239 GAAAL
+7239 
-7244 PGVVLAAVGVHPDG
+7244 
-7258 DHPVAHAHETAHRT
+7258 
-7272 LELLQHWL
+7272 
-7280 SDERNSGT
+7280 
-7288 RLVVLTANAVVAKDR
+7288 
-7303 DQEDRDKEVD
+7303 
-7313 PAQAA
+7313 
-7318 IWGLVRS
+7318 
-7325 AQSENPGRF
+7325 
-7334 VLVDLD
+7334 
-7340 RDAASVRAL
+7340 
-7349 PALLAS
+7349 
-7355 GEEQFAVRGGSVL
+7355 
-7368 VPRLARA
+7368 
-7375 ETPAAL
+7375 
-7381 GDPSPAFTAGGTV
+7381 
-7394 LVTGASGLLGRHV
+7394 
-7407 ARHLV
+7407 
-7412 TGHGVR
+7412 
-7418 DLLLVSRSGAR
+7418 
-7429 AEGMAELEA
+7429 
-7438 ELAERGARVTVA
+7438 
-7450 ACDVAD
+7450 
-7456 RDALARLLAQVPA
+7456 
-7469 EHPLTG
+7469 
-7475 VVHVAGVTDDGIV
+7475 
-7488 TGLTPERIDRV
+7488 
-7499 FRPKVDAALHLDE
+7499 
-7512 LTRDMELSAFVLFS
+7512 
-7526 SAAGV
+7526 
-7531 FGAAGQGNYAAANSF
+7531 
-7546 LDALAQQR
+7546 
-7554 RAAGLPA
+7554 
-7561 VSLAWGLWAES
+7561 
-7572 SGITGALSDADR
+7572 
-7584 GRMARSGV
+7584 
-7592 LPLATDE
+7592 
-7599 ALGLFDAATARPRS
+7599 
-7613 TVVPVRLN
+7613 
-7621 QAALRGR
+7621 
-7628 AAAGTLPALLTS
+7628 
-7640 LVRVPARRTA
+7640 
-7650 ADGTGYGASGAA
+7650 
-7662 TGAGADG
+7662 
-7669 TGRRELSARLTGLA
+7669 
-7683 EAEQRKLLLDLV
+7683 
-7695 CEHVAAVLD
+7695 
-7704 LPSARAVRPGQALR
+7704 
-7718 DLGFDSLT
+7718 
-7726 AVEFRNRLGE
+7726 
-7736 DAGLRLPPT
+7736 
-7745 LVFDYPTPA
+7745 
-7754 ELVEYLRT
+7754 
-7762 EAAPP
+7762 
-7767 APGVAGMLAELD
+7767 
-7779 RIETALRITA
+7779 
-7789 AAGGEGGDAITSR
+7789 
-7802 LRDLL
+7802 
-7807 DQWATTTGTADGEA
+7807 
-7821 AREASGTSGATG
+7821 
-7833 PADVADGLHAATDD
+7833 
-7847 EMFDF
+7847 
-7852 IGKEFGIS
+7852 

>member
-32 PEADG
+32 PEADP

-51 SDPGP
+51 SDPRL
-56 TGVLPHGPAAAEVWW
+56 TGALPHGPAAAEVWW

-78 VVLAAEPAVGSA
+78 VVLAAEPAAGTA

-96 DADALPLP
+96 DADALP
-104 QDGDAAAAVRSV
+104 QDGDPAAAVRAV
-116 LRTAPGADLTVLR
+116 LRTAPGADPEVLS
-129 TPTAPDA
+129 TPSGTDA
-136 LRAAHDRLRRG
+136 LRAAHERLRRG

-155 GRDVLL
+155 GRDIRL
-161 PDTQPGTLAP
+161 PDTDPAP
-171 ADTSSG
+171 ADFP
-177 STGSGATGP
+177 SGA
-186 DGAEPGA
+186 A
-193 IGSGAARA
+193 GSGAA
-201 GASGSVTTSSGAT
+201 
-214 GPGDAGSGARGSE
+214 
-227 TTRSGAT
+227 
-234 GSGDAGPEVA
+234 GPE
-244 GSGPAGVGTDA
+244 A
-255 AGSAGGYGALVLK
+255 AGSEPAGADPGAGGCVGGYGAVVLK

-292 PGADLTADDGPA
+292 PGADLTEDTGPA
-304 GSAAG
+304 GSGADLTADAGPAGSGAG
-309 PVEQPLPWI
+309 PVEHPLPWI

-352 LAVNRH
+352 LAVTRH

-366 LGEDTAQLLDSLAT
+366 LGEDTAQLLDALAT
-380 LAGGGFAAEIV
+380 LARGGFAAEIV
-391 RGSTGPAATGP
+391 RGSAGPAATGP

-415 GMAVELLDSSTEFHA
+415 GMAVELLDSSPQFHA

-443 GWLLTD
+443 GWLLTE

-477 ARTWLAYG
+477 ARTWQAYG
-485 ARPAAFAGHS
+485 VRPAAFAGHS

-503 LSGALTLPD
+503 LSGALTLRD

-519 WGDGLAEL
+519 WGDGLARL
-527 GARGGDML
+527 AARGGDML

-573 AVRALR
+573 AVRELR
-579 EALEADGV
+579 AALEADGV

-609 MTAELATIAPRA
+609 MTAELASIAPRA

-732 TPAGRPPL
+732 APAARPPL
-740 PTYPFRRTADAGGPA
+740 PTYPFRRTAAADGPA

-783 LGLSDPAEVGAG
+783 LGLSDPAGVGAG

-877 IDTPEALWQLLTEG
+877 IDTPEALWHLLTEG

-926 LLHRAADF
+926 LLHGAADF

-1087 AFSADA
+1087 AFSSDA

-1153 LANAGLAAADV
+1153 LANAGLSAADV
-1164 DVVEAHGT
+1164 DAVEAHGT

-1185 LATYGRDRPEDRP
+1185 LATYGRDRAEDRP

-1235 LHADVPSPHIDWADG
+1235 LYADVPSPHIDWADG

-1291 AHETADAPTAPAA
+1291 AHETADAPTADAPTAPAAGTPAAEPAA
-1304 DAATGTPAVPWPLS
+1304 DATPVPWPLS

-1330 ALLAHTLAHPGTA
+1330 TLLAHTLTHPGTA

-1368 EAELTEGLKALAEG
+1368 EAELTEGLRALAEG
-1382 GSTPR
+1382 GSTPH
-1387 AVQGAAAEGR
+1387 AVQGTATEGR

-1408 QWVGMA
+1408 QWAGMA

-1516 RSRLLSR
+1516 RSHLLSR

-1631 DSADLDA
+1631 DSADLGA

-1653 AVRRLM
+1653 AARRLM
-1659 EDGHD
+1659 ESGHD

-1678 LQETAESVGA
+1678 LQETAESAGV

-1720 DWSAAFTGLRPRTV
+1720 DWSAAFAGLRPRTV

-1741 QRRRFWLDAAAAPA
+1741 QRRRFWLDAAAPTAQ
-1755 PAGTA
+1755 AGAAA

-1790 ASLDTM
+1790 ASLDSM

-1806 TTESALVDGWRYR
+1806 TTESAVIDGWRYR
-1819 VTWTPTATQAQR
+1819 VTWTPTATQARR
-1831 GNRTPLNGTWLLV
+1831 GNRTPLSGTWLLV
-1844 TPTDRH
+1844 TPVDRH
-1850 GGTDAATTA
+1850 GGAHAATAA
-1859 VHEALTACGARVER
+1859 VHEALTARGARVER
-1873 VVLDPAADDD
+1873 VVLDPAADSH

-1891 TDGLGQAGLE
+1891 TDGLGGAGLE
-1901 PDGISGVLSLLADT
+1901 PDGVSGVLSLLAGT
-1915 ATATDTATGTDAAPG
+1915 GAATGRAVDAV
-1930 TATAAGT
+1930 
-1937 AADTE
+1937 
-1942 PAPGTPP
+1942 PGTPP
-1949 AHRVLPALAATLALV
+1949 APRVLPALAATLALV

-2031 HLTALLADPDGEEEV
+2031 HLTALLADPDGEEEI

-2057 LVRADTDTTAPTTT
+2057 LVRADTDTTAPTTAAT
-2071 PAPDHVLA
+2071 PDHVLA

-2109 LVLTSRSGPAAPGAP
+2109 LVLTSRSGPAAPGAA
-2124 ELRDELAALG
+2124 ELRDEIAALG

-2147 EDLVRL
+2147 EDLGRL

-2224 GGQGGYAAA
+2224 GGQGGYAAG
-2233 NAFLDALAHR
+2233 NAFLDALAHQ

-2290 RRAMEQHDTAVT
+2290 RRAMEHHDTAVT
-2302 LADIDWERFVPAFAI
+2302 LADIDWDRFVPAFAI
-2317 GGDYPLLRRLPE
+2317 SGDYPLLRRLPE

-2336 AATPAGAGTG
+2336 AATPATGAAGG

-2353 QRLAGLSD
+2353 QRLTGLSG

-2430 TELAGYLHARISGSP
+2430 TELAGYLHDRIAGSP

-2455 GAPFAPPADDEPIAI
+2455 GTPLAPPADDEPIAI

-2485 ELWQILHEGRD
+2485 ELWEILHEGRD

-2512 YHPDPENPGTTYAR
+2512 YHPDPQNPGTTYAR
-2526 EGGFLHDAGDF
+2526 EGGFLYDAGDF

-2761 LAATDVDVVEAHGT
+2761 LSATDVDVVEAHGT

-2793 QDRPED
+2793 QDRPEG

-2812 HTQAAAGVAGVIKL
+2812 HTQAAAGVAGVMKL

-2896 EPEPQ
+2896 DPEPE

-2906 DAPTTPMAAVPWL
+2906 ATPVAAVPWL
-2919 LSAQDATALRVQA
+2919 LSAKDATALRVQA

-2944 AGPADIG
+2944 AAPADIG

-2966 VVGADRDEL
+2966 VVGTDRDEL

-2983 DGGPAGSAS
+2983 DAGPAGSSS
-2992 HVITGATDAGGD
+2992 HVITGATDSGGD

-3015 GQGSQRLGMGRELY
+3015 GQGSQRPGMGRELY

-3047 QHLERPL
+3047 QYLERPL

-3059 GEDAGLLDRTVYA
+3059 GEDAALLDRTAYA

-3093 PDALAGHSVGEF
+3093 PDFLAGHSVGEF

-3119 AALVTARGRLMQEL
+3119 AALVAARGRLMEAL
-3133 PAGGV
+3133 PSGGV
-3138 MVAVQASEAEVRDLL
+3138 MVAVEASEDEVRDLL
-3153 AGYEDRAGIAAVNG
+3153 SGFEDRAGIAAVNG
-3167 PSAVVVSGAEDAVAA
+3167 PSAVVVSGAQDAVAA
-3182 VVDRLAADGRKTK
+3182 VVDRLAAEGRKTK
-3195 ALTVSHAF
+3195 ALSVSHAF

-3209 PMLDE
+3209 PMLDD
-3214 FRAVVEGVSPEAP
+3214 FRAVVESASPEAP

-3239 VTAQEFGSVDY
+3239 VSAQELCSVEY

-3262 DAVTSLADLGIRTF
+3262 DAVTSLADLGVRTF
-3276 LEVGSGGVLTAMA
+3276 LEVGPGGVLTAMA
-3289 QDSLDQHAVTVPLLR
+3289 QDSLDAHAVAVPLLR
-3304 TDRPEQ
+3304 ADRAEG

-3328 WTTVFA
+3328 WTTFFT

-3372 HPMLGATVLLPD
+3372 HPVLGATVLLPD
-3384 GSIVLTGRLSLATHP
+3384 GAIVLTGRLSLATHP

-3493 PPGPASSELAAWP
+3493 PPAPASSELVAWP

-3519 DLLDDLG
+3519 DHLDDLG

-3547 AAAALPAE
+3547 AAAALPEE

-3585 ETGGGLLPFSWSAV
+3585 ETGSGLLPFSWSAV

-3621 SVLVADGTGSPLA
+3621 SVLVADGTGRPLA

-3680 VATPGG
+3680 VATPGR

-3694 AQDTAARV
+3694 ADDTAARV
-3702 RTTGHRALR
+3702 RTTSHRALR
-3711 LIQERLAEDATDPA
+3711 LIQQRIADDAADQA
-3725 PLVLVTRNAI
+3725 PLVLVTRHAV
-3735 ATDAGERGALDPAQ
+3735 ATDAAERGALDPAQ

-3764 GRFVLLDLDPELD
+3764 GRFVLLDLDPDLD

-3800 RGGTILLPRLTRTGS
+3800 RAEAILVPRLTRTS
-3815 TAEEGEAGSGRTFP
+3815 SAAEEGGAGSGPGRTFP

-3864 RRGPGAEGAADFE
+3864 RRGPGAEGAAGFE
-3877 AELTALGAHVVT
+3877 AELTALGARVVT

-3915 VVHAAGVTDDGIVP
+3915 VVHAAGVTDDGIIP
-3929 ALTPERVDRVL
+3929 ALTPERVDHVL

-3959 SAFVLFSSVSA
+3959 SAFILFSSVSA

-3992 LRQAAGLPAVSMA
+3992 LRRAAGLPAVSMA

-4030 GLVAMDSATGLAL
+4030 GLAAMDSATGLAL
-4043 FDAACAAGHDVLFPV
+4043 FDAACAAGDDVLFPV

-4086 RKVRAAGDAT
+4086 RKARAAGDAT

-4111 YGLAEAEQDRVLG
+4111 HGLPAAEQERVLG

-4130 IATVLGHASPER
+4130 SATVLGHASPER

-4170 GIRLPATL
+4170 GTRLPATL

-4202 AGPLGGVPSVS
+4202 AGPLGDVPSVS

-4344 SRLSVVPDGFEGYLV
+4344 SRLSAVPDGFEGYLV

-4402 RQGECSM
+4402 RQGECLM
-4409 ALVGGVTVMATPNTF
+4409 ALVGGVTVMATPNVF

-4504 QALAQAGLSA
+4504 QALANAGLSA
-4514 SEVDA
+4514 TDVDV

-4525 GTTLGDPIEA
+4525 GTRLGDPIEA

-4541 YGQDRPGDRPLWLG
+4541 YGQDRPEGRPLWLG

-4589 HADEPSPHIDWT
+4589 HADEPSPHIDWS
-4601 AGAVKLLTEP
+4601 AGAVELLTEA
-4611 REWTQSGRPRR
+4611 REWAQSGRPRR

-4647 PQPQPQPRTGGPTS
+4647 SERQPRADGPTN
-4661 TPTPGT
+4661 TPTAGT
-4667 TTATAV
+4667 ATATAV

-4684 LREQAVR
+4684 LREQAAR
-4691 LLTHLTEHPDLDP
+4691 LLTHLMEHPDLGT

-4725 GSGREE
+4725 GTGREE
-4731 LMAALGALAEGH
+4731 LMAALGALAEGR
-4743 PAPGALVRGET
+4743 PASGALARDET

-4761 GPRTVFLF
+4761 GGRTAFLF

-4800 LDVHLE
+4800 LDAHLE
-4806 RPVGD
+4806 RPVRD
-4811 VVFGEDAELLHR
+4811 VVFGEDPELLHR

-4850 FLAGHSVGEFAAAY
+4850 FLAGHSVGEFAAAH

-4885 EALPDG
+4885 EALPAG
-4891 GAMVAVQASEA
+4891 GVMVAVQASEA
-4902 EVRDLLAGY
+4902 EVRDLLPGF
-4911 EDRAGIAAVNGPS
+4911 EDRAGVAAVNGPS

-4968 DFRAVVDGVTFAAPS
+4968 DFRAVVGGVTFGAPR
-4983 LPLVSTLTGV
+4983 LPLVSTLTGA
-4993 PATAEELTSVDYWV
+4993 PATAEELSSADYWV

-5039 LTAMAQDCL
+5039 LTAMAQDSL
-5048 DEQAV
+5048 DEHAV
-5053 AVPVLRADRAEDL
+5053 TLPLLRTDRAEDL
-5066 AVTTALARLHVHG
+5066 AVTTALAHLHVHG
-5079 VPVDWTAFY
+5079 VPVDWTVFY

-5104 YEHFW
+5104 YEHYW
-5109 LDAPTAPGDV
+5109 LDVPTAPGDV

-5154 HPWLEDHAVS
+5154 HPWLADHAIS
-5164 GVTLLPGTAF
+5164 GLTLLPGTAF

-5198 LVLPA
+5198 LVLPE

-5223 VRIYSRAD
+5223 VRIYSRND
-5231 AHDEAV
+5231 ANDEA
-5237 AELPWT
+5237 ATELPWT

-5255 AAHAPDVPGTP
+5255 AAHAPDVPGP
-5266 GTADAWPPA
+5266 SGTAEAWPPA

-5292 GFAYGPVFQGLRAV
+5292 GFAYGPAFQGLRAV
-5306 WRRGEDEIFAE
+5306 WRRGEDELFAE
-5317 VGLPDGTTAD
+5317 VGLPDRTSVD

-5339 LHAMVVGDFP
+5339 LHAMVVGDLP
-5349 ATGHEGLLPF
+5349 ATGHAGLLPF

-5377 LTPSGSAP
+5377 LTRADSAA
-5385 DSVALAIT
+5385 DSVSLAIT

-5415 LAGEGAGQAASTLRD
+5415 LAGEGGGQAASTLRD

-5436 WEPCDPAPGAEHA
+5436 WEPCDPAPGAEHVGVLVCEGLA
-5449 DVMVC
+5449 D
-5454 AALPDPEADQ
+5454 AQATQ
-5464 APAPQLVAV
+5464 APAPHTVAV
-5473 MAPGNADGPADT
+5473 TVPGNARGSADT

-5490 AQRALALVQEWLAE
+5490 AQRVLALIQEWLAE
-5504 PRFAASRLVVVTRG
+5504 PRFAESRLVIVTRG
-5518 AVNTGTGSNAEDVDP
+5518 AVNTGTAADVAGVDP

-5548 NPGRFV
+5548 HPGRFV
-5554 LVDLAGGAET
+5554 LVDLADGAET

-5586 ALLAPRLTRVD
+5586 ALLAPRLTRID
-5597 AASTELP
+5597 ATSTERP
-5604 VAADA
+5604 ADA
-5609 DGTGARPAFSAGG
+5609 DADSTGLRPAFSAGG

-5642 TGHGVRHLLLASRRG
+5642 TEHGVRHLLLASRRG

-5670 AALGAEVRTVRC
+5670 GALGAEVRAVRC

-5691 ALLAA
+5691 GLLAA

-5823 ALEAQEGL
+5823 ALEAREGL
-5831 ALFDAACSSALATVV
+5831 ALFDAACRSALATVV

-5864 PPLLRHLVRGSVRRA
+5864 PPLFRQLVRGSVRRA
-5879 LHGAPHAATVSSP
+5879 LHGAPQNATGSSP
-5892 ADRIAALPPAER
+5892 ADRIAALPPADR
-5904 YDALLGLVRTQ
+5904 YDALLALVRTQ
-5915 AAAVLG
+5915 AATVLG
-5921 HESVRSVTVD
+5921 HESVRSVAVD

-5985 PGTPEHAPAAVVS
+5985 SGTPEHAPAAVVS

-6088 PQQRLLLETSWEAFE
+6088 PQQRLLLETSWEVFE

-6293 AQAGLSATEV
+6293 AQAGLSASEV
-6303 DAVEAHGTGTTLGD
+6303 DAVEAHGTGTALGD

-6327 YGQDRPEDRP
+6327 YGQDRPEGRP

-6382 HVDWTAGAVKLLT
+6382 HIDWSAGAVELLT
-6395 EPREWTESGRP
+6395 EAREWAQSGRP

-6425 EHVPSTEQAAAAE
+6425 EHVPGTEQATAVE
-6438 DIPAPV
+6438 DAPAPV

-6451 AKDEEALRA
+6451 AKDEVSLRA

-6465 AAHLDAHPDLGVA
+6465 AAHLDAHPALGVA

-6530 GRTAFLFSGQG
+6530 SRTAFLFSGQG
-6541 SQRLGMG
+6541 SQRPGMG
-6548 RELYASFPVFAG
+6548 RELYAAFPVFAG
-6560 AFDVVC
+6560 AFDAVC
-6566 AALDAHLER
+6566 TALDAHLER
-6575 PLKDVVFG
+6575 PLKDLVFG
-6583 DDAELLNRTQYTQ
+6583 DDTGLLDQTGFAQ
-6596 PALFAIEVAL
+6596 PALFAVEVAL

-6612 WGVRPDLLAGHS
+6612 WGVRPDFLA
-6624 VGEFAAAHVAGV
+6624 
-6636 FSLEDA
+6636 
-6642 AALVAARGR
+6642 
-6651 LMQAL
+6651 
-6656 PAGGVMVAVQ
+6656 
-6666 ASEAEVRDLLAGYED
+6666 
-6681 RVGIAAVNG
+6681 
-6690 PSSVVVSGTR
+6690 
-6700 EAVAALVDRLSADGR
+6700 
-6715 KTKALSVSHAFHSPL
+6715 
-6730 MAPMLDDFRDV
+6730 
-6741 VETVAFDAPRLPVVS
+6741 
-6756 TLTGAPVSAEEF
+6756 
-6768 CSVEYW
+6768 
-6774 VRHVREAVRFA
+6774 
-6785 DAVTALADEGVGTFL
+6785 
-6800 EIGPGGVLTAM
+6800 
-6811 AQDSLDEHVVTV
+6811 
-6823 PFLRT
+6823 
-6828 DRPEDVAVTTALS
+6828 
-6841 HLHVHGTPVDWS
+6841 
-6853 AVFAAHGTPRQ
+6853 
-6864 VDLPTYAFHRR
+6864 
-6875 RYWLAPGSPAGD
+6875 
-6887 VASAGLVAAEHP
+6887 
-6899 LLGAAVALADGEGA
+6899 
-6913 LLTGRLSPATHPWLT
+6913 
-6928 DHTVM
+6928 
-6933 GTVLLPGTAL
+6933 
-6943 VDLALRAAEEV
+6943 
-6954 GCDRVDELTLGAP
+6954 
-6967 LVLRERTAVRLQAV
+6967 
-6981 VGGPD
+6981 
-6986 ATGHR
+6986 
-6991 TVDVYSRPESADAAE
+6991 
-7006 PWTCHATGVVS
+7006 
-7017 VDARRDAGGGQPHEL
+7017 
-7032 ALWPAPGADR
+7032 
-7042 LDTGGAYERLAGLG
+7042 
-7056 FGYGPVFQGLHALW
+7056 
-7070 RRGDEVF
+7070 
-7077 AEVRLPDGT
+7077 
-7086 ETGGFGIHPALL
+7086 
-7098 DSALHAIGLGGLL
+7098 
-7111 PDAGHGRIP
+7111 
-7120 FAWSGVTVHATGATA
+7120 
-7135 LRVRITPAG
+7135 
-7144 ADAVA
+7144 
-7149 LLATDTAGR
+7149 
-7158 PVASVDSLVLR
+7158 
-7169 PVSAEQL
+7169 
-7176 DRAGREHGPYDSLY
+7176 
-7190 RVDWTALPLTT
+7190 
-7201 EASVSEPAGQWT
+7201 
-7213 LIGGDDGLR
+7213 
-7222 AALEDSGASISY
+7222 
-7234 RQGPD
+7234 
-7239 GAAAL
+7239 
-7244 PGVVLAAVGVHPDG
+7244 
-7258 DHPVAHAHETAHRT
+7258 
-7272 LELLQHWL
+7272 
-7280 SDERNSGT
+7280 
-7288 RLVVLTANAVVAKDR
+7288 
-7303 DQEDRDKEVD
+7303 
-7313 PAQAA
+7313 
-7318 IWGLVRS
+7318 
-7325 AQSENPGRF
+7325 
-7334 VLVDLD
+7334 
-7340 RDAASVRAL
+7340 
-7349 PALLAS
+7349 
-7355 GEEQFAVRGGSVL
+7355 
-7368 VPRLARA
+7368 
-7375 ETPAAL
+7375 
-7381 GDPSPAFTAGGTV
+7381 
-7394 LVTGASGLLGRHV
+7394 
-7407 ARHLV
+7407 
-7412 TGHGVR
+7412 
-7418 DLLLVSRSGAR
+7418 
-7429 AEGMAELEA
+7429 
-7438 ELAERGARVTVA
+7438 
-7450 ACDVAD
+7450 
-7456 RDALARLLAQVPA
+7456 
-7469 EHPLTG
+7469 
-7475 VVHVAGVTDDGIV
+7475 
-7488 TGLTPERIDRV
+7488 
-7499 FRPKVDAALHLDE
+7499 
-7512 LTRDMELSAFVLFS
+7512 
-7526 SAAGV
+7526 
-7531 FGAAGQGNYAAANSF
+7531 
-7546 LDALAQQR
+7546 
-7554 RAAGLPA
+7554 
-7561 VSLAWGLWAES
+7561 
-7572 SGITGALSDADR
+7572 
-7584 GRMARSGV
+7584 
-7592 LPLATDE
+7592 
-7599 ALGLFDAATARPRS
+7599 
-7613 TVVPVRLN
+7613 
-7621 QAALRGR
+7621 
-7628 AAAGTLPALLTS
+7628 
-7640 LVRVPARRTA
+7640 
-7650 ADGTGYGASGAA
+7650 
-7662 TGAGADG
+7662 
-7669 TGRRELSARLTGLA
+7669 
-7683 EAEQRKLLLDLV
+7683 
-7695 CEHVAAVLD
+7695 
-7704 LPSARAVRPGQALR
+7704 
-7718 DLGFDSLT
+7718 
-7726 AVEFRNRLGE
+7726 
-7736 DAGLRLPPT
+7736 
-7745 LVFDYPTPA
+7745 
-7754 ELVEYLRT
+7754 
-7762 EAAPP
+7762 
-7767 APGVAGMLAELD
+7767 
-7779 RIETALRITA
+7779 
-7789 AAGGEGGDAITSR
+7789 
-7802 LRDLL
+7802 
-7807 DQWATTTGTADGEA
+7807 
-7821 AREASGTSGATG
+7821 
-7833 PADVADGLHAATDD
+7833 
-7847 EMFDF
+7847 
-7852 IGKEFGIS
+7852 